1 MYNYK
6 RYIYIYVGMIKYV
19 HHENFSH
26 EKNSSLRP
34 GGFITSPMMYVHHG
48 KPAAK
53 NLTHFRYLVI
63 PFTLHCDTLCGDYM

>member
-1 MYNYK
+1 
-6 RYIYIYVGMIKYV
+6 MIKYV

-34 GGFITSPMMYVHHG
+34 GGFITSPMMYVHHD

-53 NLTHFRYLVI
+53 NLTHFRYLAI
-63 PFTLHCDTLCGDYM
+63 PFTLHYDTLCGEYM